1 MSPYSISWRK
11 WEVAQLELGHIKL
24 DCGTKSSRST
34 REIHSAMQ
42 NNVILIPALPF
53 PKPEEIFGPVVK
65 VSRSE
70 THKFTSDVGEC
81 VSSKFVMMRN
91 LAQAV

>member
-1 MSPYSISWRK
+1 
-11 WEVAQLELGHIKL
+11 
-24 DCGTKSSRST
+24 
-34 REIHSAMQ
+34 MQ

-91 LAQAV
+91 LAQAVWASLCYFGQLLFFPSLF